1 MLNGDSNRHEFLPVK
16 GQVSQRINSSGI
28 LKKTQCELCTSSPFA
43 TAQVTFSGRD
53 SNLNSLKKASASAAV
68 AENTKSGTCQMTQ
81 LINESKYKASFN
93 FLILKERKSL
103 LLTYNI
109 LFFILDKQLRSIKES
124 QALELKAQRLTL
136 QEQRSHI
143 AILEQALMITKSSV
157 EQLKARLA
165 SIQK

>member
-1 MLNGDSNRHEFLPVK
+1 MKVSNKDLAQQLETKTFLFLFLP
-16 GQVSQRINSSGI
+16 
-28 LKKTQCELCTSSPFA
+28 
-43 TAQVTFSGRD
+43 
-53 SNLNSLKKASASAAV
+53 
-68 AENTKSGTCQMTQ
+68 
-81 LINESKYKASFN
+81 
-93 FLILKERKSL
+93 
-103 LLTYNI
+103 LLT
-109 LFFILDKQLRSIKES
+109 DKQLRSIKEN